1 MRMIDAHV
9 HVLENYKPMAPF
21 EAAGN
26 SERLLHHM
34 DECGVEKALMLP
46 VVADF
51 SPDNNRECADLVRRH
66 PDRLAT
72 LTDVPLH
79 EPDAATRVLA
89 AGDEYGA
96 VGTSYYPSTP
106 GLAWMLEPDR
116 APLWEAYETS
126 GLVCNLQVAPP
137 NYAVF
142 LELAGLHPGISF
154 VINHL
159 ALPGSLD
166 LDDET
171 YGGLMAGAALPNI
184 FIKASA
190 FYAAAATPWDFRCPR
205 ALGFFARLLQGFGA
219 DRLLWGTDWP
229 PTSRNLTYRQAL
241 EIVRTFA
248 ELDEATLAQVLG
260 GNAARVFGI

>member
-1 MRMIDAHV
+1 MRIIDAHV
-9 HVLENYKPMAPF
+9 HVLDNYKPMTPF
-21 EAAGN
+21 QDAGS
-26 SERLLHHM
+26 SERLLSHM
-34 DECGVEKALMLP
+34 DECGVEKAVMLP

-66 PDRLAT
+66 PDRFAILA
-72 LTDVPLH
+72 DVPMH
-79 EPDAATRVLA
+79 EPDAAARVLA
-89 AGDEYGA
+89 AGEDLGA

-106 GLAWMLEPDR
+106 DLAWMLEPDR
-116 APLWEAYETS
+116 TPLWDAYETS
-126 GLVCNLQVAPP
+126 GLVCNLQVGPP

-142 LELAGLHPGISF
+142 LQLARQHPGISF
-154 VINHL
+154 VLNHL
-159 ALPGSLD
+159 GLPGSLD
-166 LDDET
+166 PEDES

-190 FYAAAATPWDFRCPR
+190 FYASAATPWDFRCPQ
-205 ALGFFARLLQGFGA
+205 ALGFFSRLLEGFGT

-241 EIVRTFA
+241 EVVRTFA
-248 ELDEATLAQVLG
+248 GLDEAALTQVLG